1 MEKQLISGRMTS
13 KGKLTIPVE
22 LRTLLNL
29 QEGDRLTFVLRENNK
44 IIEVQPKKKKSI
56 RNVIG
61 ILKAQS
67 PHNFDEAGKQ
77 AHIER
82 AEDIDSKM
90 RNLE

>member
-44 IIEVQPKKKKSI
+44 IIEV
-56 RNVIG
+56 
-61 ILKAQS
+61 
-67 PHNFDEAGKQ
+67 
-77 AHIER
+77 
-82 AEDIDSKM
+82 
-90 RNLE
+90 